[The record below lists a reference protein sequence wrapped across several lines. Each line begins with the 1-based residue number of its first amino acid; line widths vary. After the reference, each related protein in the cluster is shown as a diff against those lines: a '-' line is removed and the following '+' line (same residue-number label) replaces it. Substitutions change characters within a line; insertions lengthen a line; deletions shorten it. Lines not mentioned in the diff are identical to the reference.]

1 MKFKVIELLNAAK
14 NVGMFIKNFRSWRR
28 TKETMKKKSD
38 ETEDELGQE
47 VPQCLLENGLV
58 THPLKI
64 GLSVTVCMAWYAGNN
79 L

>member
-1 MKFKVIELLNAAK
+1 M
-14 NVGMFIKNFRSWRR
+14 R
-28 TKETMKKKSD
+28 TSVETV
-38 ETEDELGQE
+38 DELGQE

>member
-1 MKFKVIELLNAAK
+1 M
-14 NVGMFIKNFRSWRR
+14 RSSVK
-28 TKETMKKKSD
+28 TV
-38 ETEDELGQE
+38 DELGQE